1 MLESRELSAQRGA
14 ATLFSGVDFKLV
26 PGDALL
32 VTGANGSGKTTLLRI
47 VAGLTRA
54 AQGTLAWRGVPVA
67 PLDPGLRAAV
77 LYIGH
82 AAALKDELS
91 TEENLASLANLHGGD
106 ASRDAIGG
114 ALAAWSLDRQRALPA
129 RALSLGQR
137 RRVGLARLK
146 LVERPLWVLDEP
158 AAALD
163 AGGISLLCEMLGAH
177 LAHGGMAIVAT
188 HQDMVLP
195 PGHAV
200 RSLSLP

>member
-1 MLESRELSAQRGA
+1 MLESSQLSAQRGA

-47 VAGLTRA
+47 VAGLTQA
-54 AQGTLAWRGVPVA
+54 AQGTLAWRGAAVGPSDA
-67 PLDPGLRAAV
+67 RLRAAV

-91 TEENLASLANLHGGD
+91 AEENLVSLARLHGGD
-106 ASRDAIGG
+106 ASREAVRA
-114 ALAAWSLDRQRALPA
+114 ALAAWSLDHQGALPA

-146 LVERPLWVLDEP
+146 LARRPLWVLDEP

-163 AGGISLLCEMLGAH
+163 AAGISLLCDTLGAH
-177 LAHGGMAIVAT
+177 LAHGGTAIVAT
-188 HQDMVLP
+188 HQDLALP
-195 PGHAV
+195 GRTA
-200 RSLSLP
+200 RKLSLP